1 MKLSFQIP
9 YQTAWGQTLHAV
21 LYRAGAGANERKI
34 NIPLSTQDGKIWQGE
49 MQLLLKQPLSLHY
62 HYEVRCGAQNTVKGR
77 DTLRNKSGN
86 LLQGRVF

>member
-34 NIPLSTQDGKIWQGE
+34 NIPLSTKDGKTWKGE
-49 MQLLLKQPLSLHY
+49 MQLLLKQPLALHY
-62 HYEVRCGAQNTVKGR
+62 HYEVRCGTR
-77 DTLRNKSGN
+77 TLRREWQSVPPDWKSI
-86 LLQGRVF
+86 RK